1 VVQQNVDKLRL
12 ARQRDFLEE
21 AIIEDDARA
30 ILAAGLAAVE
40 PRRAVRQALNGWL
53 RDGELTLDAVDRIFL
68 IGAGKAAPGMA
79 LGVLDVLPRPLT
91 HGVLVTKDG
100 HSQPV
105 PGVDVF
111 EAAHPV
117 PDQRA
122 LAGAERALAL
132 ASEAGRDDLVF
143 CVLSGG
149 ASALWTL
156 PVAGVSLE
164 DVQAVTGA
172 LLGAGATIGEL
183 NAVRKHLSRIA
194 GGQLARALDPARL
207 VTLAISDVVGSRPD
221 VIGSGPTVPDSTT
234 YGDALAVVETRRV
247 NPPHAVWEHL
257 RAGADGLVPE
267 TPKPDQ
273 RDVRPHLYCVVADNL
288 VALRGAEAAARD
300 RGYRTL
306 VITTRLE
313 GEAREVGSFV
323 AGLAVSVLHDGLPF
337 GPPAALLLGG
347 ETTVHLRGNGHGG
360 RNQELALAA
369 ALALDGVPDVLVAS
383 LGTDGTD
390 GPTNAAGGI
399 VSGATL
405 PHGRDLGLHA
415 RDFLERNDAYHYLEA
430 TGGLLVTGP
439 TGTNVNDVVL
449 VLVRPADAGTNVAAT
464 DADPGTKV
472 PDSRDEGESQ

>member
-1 VVQQNVDKLRL
+1 MDKLRL

-149 ASALWTL
+149 ASALW
-156 PVAGVSLE
+156 
-164 DVQAVTGA
+164 
-172 LLGAGATIGEL
+172 
-183 NAVRKHLSRIA
+183 
-194 GGQLARALDPARL
+194 
-207 VTLAISDVVGSRPD
+207 
-221 VIGSGPTVPDSTT
+221 
-234 YGDALAVVETRRV
+234 
-247 NPPHAVWEHL
+247 
-257 RAGADGLVPE
+257 
-267 TPKPDQ
+267 
-273 RDVRPHLYCVVADNL
+273 
-288 VALRGAEAAARD
+288 
-300 RGYRTL
+300 
-306 VITTRLE
+306 
-313 GEAREVGSFV
+313 
-323 AGLAVSVLHDGLPF
+323 
-337 GPPAALLLGG
+337 
-347 ETTVHLRGNGHGG
+347 
-360 RNQELALAA
+360 
-369 ALALDGVPDVLVAS
+369 
-383 LGTDGTD
+383 
-390 GPTNAAGGI
+390 
-399 VSGATL
+399 
-405 PHGRDLGLHA
+405 
-415 RDFLERNDAYHYLEA
+415 
-430 TGGLLVTGP
+430 
-439 TGTNVNDVVL
+439 
-449 VLVRPADAGTNVAAT
+449 
-464 DADPGTKV
+464 
-472 PDSRDEGESQ
+472 